1 VLPCLLTLL
10 FIRACNSGSGSKDRW
25 PLIVKNNVYILPGV
39 PEYCKAKFL
48 LVKDD
53 LVRQPFFVAKMY
65 INEAE
70 PQIADILTRASSVL
84 KTVNILACSRVC
96 LDLTQY
102 FDFGNVRH
110 QTLIPRYT
118 KP

>member
-1 VLPCLLTLL
+1 LSHFP
-10 FIRACNSGSGSKDRW
+10 RNSGSGSKDRW

-84 KTVNILACSRVC
+84 KTVNILAFLPVFC
-96 LDLTQY
+96 LDLEKKCRL
-102 FDFGNVRH
+102 V
-110 QTLIPRYT
+110 TLQILDTTP
-118 KP
+118 